1 MEPKLKSINSINSIQ
16 KLTQLLRES
25 SNDAVISTKIQ
36 NRIEKLRLKNKKIKN
51 VVEPV
56 EDTEEEMPY
65 QDVEGNPITL
75 FKSKQ
80 LLNKYCTNY
89 NKKTPRRKSPTE
101 LDIQMIE
108 KHIKGGSFCNQV
120 DKSFVIDEPQIQL
133 PATETVIL
141 DIKEL
146 FSLENDY
153 DIIELKLVMRNKIK
167 N

>member
-25 SNDAVISTKIQ
+25 SNDTVISTKIQ
-36 NRIEKLRLKNKKIKN
+36 NRIEKLRLKNKKIKK
-51 VVEPV
+51 VA
-56 EDTEEEMPY
+56 DQEEEVPY

-108 KHIKGGSFCNQV
+108 KHIKGSFCNQV
-120 DKSFVIDEPQIQL
+120 DKSLVIDEVQL
-133 PATETVIL
+133 PPTETVIL
-141 DIKEL
+141 DIKQL
-146 FSLENDY
+146 LSMENDY

>member
-1 MEPKLKSINSINSIQ
+1 MENKPISINSINSIQ

-25 SNDAVISTKIQ
+25 SNDTVVSTKIQ
-36 NRIEKLRLKNKKIKN
+36 NRIEKLRLKNKKINN
-51 VVEPV
+51 VVA
-56 EDTEEEMPY
+56 DQEEEVPY

-108 KHIKGGSFCNQV
+108 KHIKGSFCNQV
-120 DKSFVIDEPQIQL
+120 DKSLVIDEVQL
-133 PATETVIL
+133 PPTETVIL
-141 DIKEL
+141 DIKQL
-146 FSLENDY
+146 LSMENDY

>member
-1 MEPKLKSINSINSIQ
+1 MENKPISINSIKSIQ

-25 SNDAVISTKIQ
+25 SNDAVISTKIE
-36 NRIEKLRLKNKKIKN
+36 NRIEKLRLKNKKINN
-51 VVEPV
+51 VVA
-56 EDTEEEMPY
+56 DQEEEVPC
-65 QDVEGNPITL
+65 QDAEGYPITL

-89 NKKTPRRKSPTE
+89 NKKTQRRKSPTE

-108 KHIKGGSFCNQV
+108 KHIKGSFCNQV
-120 DKSFVIDEPQIQL
+120 DKSLVIDEVQL
-133 PATETVIL
+133 PPTETVIL
-141 DIKEL
+141 DIKQL
-146 FSLENDY
+146 LSMENDY

>member
-25 SNDAVISTKIQ
+25 SNDTVISTKIQ
-36 NRIEKLRLKNKKIKN
+36 NRIEKLRLKNKKIKM
-51 VVEPV
+51 VA
-56 EDTEEEMPY
+56 DQEEEVPY

-108 KHIKGGSFCNQV
+108 KHINNT
-120 DKSFVIDEPQIQL
+120 DNHIVIDEEPAQL
-133 PATETVIL
+133 TLTPLTHSPL
-141 DIKEL
+141 LKQ
-146 FSLENDY
+146 LEEEY
-153 DIIELKLVMRNKIK
+153 DFVEIKLVLKKKLINI
-167 N
+167 

>member
-1 MEPKLKSINSINSIQ
+1 MENKPISINSINSIQ

-51 VVEPV
+51 VVA
-56 EDTEEEMPY
+56 DQEEEVPY
-65 QDVEGNPITL
+65 QDVEGYPITL

-108 KHIKGGSFCNQV
+108 KHIKGSFCNQV
-120 DKSFVIDEPQIQL
+120 DKSLVIDEVQL
-133 PATETVIL
+133 PPTETVIL
-141 DIKEL
+141 DIKQL
-146 FSLENDY
+146 LSMENDY

>member
-16 KLTQLLRES
+16 TLTNLLRES
-25 SNDAVISTKIQ
+25 SNDTVISTKIQ

-51 VVEPV
+51 VV
-56 EDTEEEMPY
+56 DNQEEEVPY

-108 KHIKGGSFCNQV
+108 KHIKGSFCNQV
-120 DKSFVIDEPQIQL
+120 DKSLVIDEVQL
-133 PATETVIL
+133 PPTETVIL
-141 DIKEL
+141 DIKQL
-146 FSLENDY
+146 LSMENDY
-153 DIIELKLVMRNKIK
+153 DIIELKLVMRNKLK

>member
-1 MEPKLKSINSINSIQ
+1 MENKPISINSINSIQ

-25 SNDAVISTKIQ
+25 SNDAVISTKIE

-51 VVEPV
+51 VVA
-56 EDTEEEMPY
+56 DQEEEVPY

-108 KHIKGGSFCNQV
+108 KHIKGSFCNQV
-120 DKSFVIDEPQIQL
+120 DKSFVIDEVQL
-133 PATETVIL
+133 PPTETVIL
-141 DIKEL
+141 DIKQL
-146 FSLENDY
+146 LSMENDY
-153 DIIELKLVMRNKIK
+153 DIIELKLVMRNK
-167 N
+167 NTF